1 MTTGCGLLTH
11 LKELPSILFLYLFVL
26 FLERSNICGVEDPW
40 VSCWVGV
47 VWCGVVWGA
56 LPVND
61 PINTPI
67 ATWAIAS
74 ISGGLLTR
82 VIVAVLTPLYIASP
96 VRDHQDWMWLL
107 GMLGRR
113 RLLEWSTFGGWYN
126 IMILHGMTE
135 RTLDLLQIARANHF
149 VLHSD
154 HNQST
159 NAEQITPQSS
169 PVQVKTYHRTLQP
182 LKVLLLGPSIWD
194 LLITLTQ
201 SGLRRFY
208 SHIRY
213 DLP

>member
-1 MTTGCGLLTH
+1 M
-11 LKELPSILFLYLFVL
+11 S
-26 FLERSNICGVEDPW
+26 
-40 VSCWVGV
+40 
-47 VWCGVVWGA
+47 
-56 LPVND
+56 VND

-82 VIVAVLTPLYIASP
+82 VIVAVLTPLYSKSSARSLFVPPITRSP
-96 VRDHQDWMWLL
+96 RLDVATL
-107 GMLGRR
+107 LGRR
-113 RLLEWSTFGGWYN
+113 RLVEWSTFGGWYN

-169 PVQVKTYHRTLQP
+169 PVQAETYHRTMQP

-208 SHIRY
+208 FYIRY